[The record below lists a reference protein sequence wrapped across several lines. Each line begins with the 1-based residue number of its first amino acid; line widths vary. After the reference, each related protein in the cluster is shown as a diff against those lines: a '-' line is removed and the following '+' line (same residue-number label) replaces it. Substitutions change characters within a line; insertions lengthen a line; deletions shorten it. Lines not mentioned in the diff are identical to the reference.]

1 MSETVIVVIEV
12 NQQNVLPFVN
22 ISLQNDSVRQV
33 IICDFILQESRIN
46 DQRCDPDLIQQAP
59 TVPDEDFFGLILRLQ
74 SNRIDEQRCSL
85 PDNKRENNGAK
96 SNGAKPQYR
105 KESQL

>member
-1 MSETVIVVIEV
+1 MFE
-12 NQQNVLPFVN
+12 L
-22 ISLQNDSVRQV
+22 
-33 IICDFILQESRIN
+33 IIKSQESRIN

-85 PDNKRENNGAK
+85 PDNRRSNNTAKPKRT
-96 SNGAKPQYR
+96 KPQYR

>member
-1 MSETVIVVIEV
+1 M
-12 NQQNVLPFVN
+12 
-22 ISLQNDSVRQV
+22 
-33 IICDFILQESRIN
+33 QESRIN
-46 DQRCDPDLIQQAP
+46 DQRCDPDLIQKAP

-85 PDNKRENNGAK
+85 PDNMCNK
-96 SNGAKPQYR
+96 STSKTTSKSHYR

>member
-1 MSETVIVVIEV
+1 MSG
-12 NQQNVLPFVN
+12 FV
-22 ISLQNDSVRQV
+22 Q
-33 IICDFILQESRIN
+33 QESRIN

-85 PDNKRENNGAK
+85 PDNRRNEESAK
-96 SNGAKPQYR
+96 PKGTKPQYR

>member
-1 MSETVIVVIEV
+1 MVVPHKTLI
-12 NQQNVLPFVN
+12 NIISGFV
-22 ISLQNDSVRQV
+22 Q
-33 IICDFILQESRIN
+33 QESRIN

-85 PDNKRENNGAK
+85 PENQRNDESAK
-96 SNGAKPQYR
+96 PKGTKPQYR